1 MSSWKMQNPINYL
14 HSAEITDSVKEQFRF
29 SYPLLTGQK
38 KERLSISKE
47 GVHKTRMSGHVLR
60 LLILLLLL
68 LQLMKGL
75 RACLT
80 NNKNQL
86 KNRQR
91 CFKNGQKKQARSSQT
106 VGEKKKKKSTG
117 NKISRVNQHKQM
129 KLKKR
134 FKNQRKGGG
143 QQMLQRKKKMK
154 CWPRRGRTGNKR
166 QVQTN
171 P

>member
-1 MSSWKMQNPINYL
+1 
-14 HSAEITDSVKEQFRF
+14 
-29 SYPLLTGQK
+29 
-38 KERLSISKE
+38 
-47 GVHKTRMSGHVLR
+47 
-60 LLILLLLL
+60 
-68 LQLMKGL
+68 MKGL

-91 CFKNGQKKQARSSQT
+91 CFKNGQKKQARSSQR
-106 VGEKKKKKSTG
+106 EKKKSTG

-134 FKNQRKGGG
+134 FKNQRKGRG

-154 CWPRRGRTGNKR
+154 CAPRRQGGQEIKGKYKQIHKTQHIIKH
-166 QVQTN
+166 
-171 P
+171 